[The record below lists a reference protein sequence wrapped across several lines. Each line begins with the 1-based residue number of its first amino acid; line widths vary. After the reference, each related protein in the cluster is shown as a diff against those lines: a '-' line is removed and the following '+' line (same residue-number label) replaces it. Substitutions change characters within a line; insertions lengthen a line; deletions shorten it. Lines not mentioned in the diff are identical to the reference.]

1 MEGNR
6 DTKLSSIVD
15 RCAHPL
21 DLGMLG
27 GVKCRSNSLNW
38 YEIGE
43 LRNEYLHKSCKSIV
57 IICKPTEFSRRCDPK
72 DLNVK
77 KILLVDDDKTLQ
89 TLLRRYL
96 TKRGYS
102 VRVVICG
109 VQGLKLFAQ
118 DPPDLVVSD
127 IIMPRMNGLEFC
139 RRLRAT
145 RPGQLVPFIF
155 LSAKKDL
162 EDRIQG
168 HYIGADDYITKPFEP
183 LELLA
188 KIEAQLE
195 RSRRIHSEMVRLMQ
209 KVPEDNEGNEYGDN
223 HSGSP
228 AKSRDP
234 EPEEDLP
241 LTPAEAR
248 VFWEVIQG
256 LTNKQISQ
264 RLFISPRTV
273 QTHLSNI
280 LTKLTL

>member
-1 MEGNR
+1 M
-6 DTKLSSIVD
+6 
-15 RCAHPL
+15 
-21 DLGMLG
+21 
-27 GVKCRSNSLNW
+27 
-38 YEIGE
+38 
-43 LRNEYLHKSCKSIV
+43 
-57 IICKPTEFSRRCDPK
+57 
-72 DLNVK
+72 K

-89 TLLRRYL
+89 TVLTRYL
-96 TKRGYS
+96 EKRGYS
-102 VRVVICG
+102 VRVVTSG

-127 IIMPRMNGLEFC
+127 IMMPGMDGLEFC

-155 LSAKKDL
+155 LTAKKDL

-209 KVPEDNEGNEYGDN
+209 KVPEDSEGTEYGEN
-223 HSGSP
+223 STE
-228 AKSRDP
+228 ATVQTKENT
-234 EPEEDLP
+234 EPEEELP

-280 LTKLTL
+280 LTKLSLENRSQLVRFAFEHGYRPPQTQDEQKAAEARG

>member
-1 MEGNR
+1 M
-6 DTKLSSIVD
+6 
-15 RCAHPL
+15 
-21 DLGMLG
+21 
-27 GVKCRSNSLNW
+27 
-38 YEIGE
+38 
-43 LRNEYLHKSCKSIV
+43 
-57 IICKPTEFSRRCDPK
+57 
-72 DLNVK
+72 K

-89 TLLRRYL
+89 TVLTRYL
-96 TKRGYS
+96 EKRGYS
-102 VRVVICG
+102 VRVVISG

-127 IIMPRMNGLEFC
+127 IMMPGMDGLEFC

-155 LSAKKDL
+155 LTAKKDL

-209 KVPEDNEGNEYGDN
+209 KVPEDSDGNEYGDN
-223 HSGSP
+223 HSGSIK
-228 AKSRDP
+228 AKDP

-280 LTKLTL
+280 LTKLNLENRSQLVRFAFEHGYRPLQTQEEEQRAAEARG

>member
-1 MEGNR
+1 M
-6 DTKLSSIVD
+6 
-15 RCAHPL
+15 
-21 DLGMLG
+21 
-27 GVKCRSNSLNW
+27 
-38 YEIGE
+38 
-43 LRNEYLHKSCKSIV
+43 
-57 IICKPTEFSRRCDPK
+57 
-72 DLNVK
+72 K

-89 TLLRRYL
+89 TVLTRYL
-96 TKRGYS
+96 EKRGYS
-102 VRVVICG
+102 VRVVNSG

-127 IIMPRMNGLEFC
+127 IMMPGMDGLEFC

-155 LSAKKDL
+155 LTAKKDL
-162 EDRIQG
+162 EDRVQG

-209 KVPEDNEGNEYGDN
+209 KVNEDPDISGGDI
-223 HSGSP
+223 GESP
-228 AKSRDP
+228 ASAEAVEVK
-234 EPEEDLP
+234 EQVPEEDLP

-280 LTKLTL
+280 LTKLNLENRSQLVRFAFEHGYRPPTVQEEEKVRD

>member
-1 MEGNR
+1 M
-6 DTKLSSIVD
+6 
-15 RCAHPL
+15 
-21 DLGMLG
+21 
-27 GVKCRSNSLNW
+27 
-38 YEIGE
+38 
-43 LRNEYLHKSCKSIV
+43 
-57 IICKPTEFSRRCDPK
+57 
-72 DLNVK
+72 K

-89 TLLRRYL
+89 TVLTRYL
-96 TKRGYS
+96 EKRGYS
-102 VRVVICG
+102 VQVVTSG

-127 IIMPRMNGLEFC
+127 IVMPGMDGLEFC

-155 LSAKKDL
+155 LTGKREL

-209 KVPEDNEGNEYGDN
+209 KVPEDSEAGGEYGETSVESITVAN
-223 HSGSP
+223 
-228 AKSRDP
+228 A
-234 EPEEDLP
+234 EPQEDLP

-280 LTKLTL
+280 LTKLSLENRSQLVRFAFEHGYRPPQTQDEQKAAEAARSFS

>member
-1 MEGNR
+1 M
-6 DTKLSSIVD
+6 
-15 RCAHPL
+15 
-21 DLGMLG
+21 
-27 GVKCRSNSLNW
+27 
-38 YEIGE
+38 
-43 LRNEYLHKSCKSIV
+43 
-57 IICKPTEFSRRCDPK
+57 
-72 DLNVK
+72 K

-89 TLLRRYL
+89 TVLTRYL
-96 TKRGYS
+96 EKRGYS
-102 VRVVICG
+102 VHVVISG

-127 IIMPRMNGLEFC
+127 IMMPGMDGLEFC

-155 LSAKKDL
+155 LTAKKDL

-195 RSRRIHSEMVRLMQ
+195 RSRRIHSEMVRLIQ
-209 KVPEDNEGNEYGDN
+209 KVPEDRDGKEYDDN
-223 HSGSP
+223 LAETF
-228 AKSRDP
+228 AKAQDP
-234 EPEEDLP
+234 EPVEDLP

-248 VFWEVIQG
+248 VFWEAIQG
-256 LTNKQISQ
+256 LTNKEIGQ
-264 RLFISPRTV
+264 RLFISCRTV

-280 LTKLTL
+280 ITKLNLEHRLNLENRSQLVRFAFEHGYRPLQTQEEEQRAAEARG

>member
-1 MEGNR
+1 M
-6 DTKLSSIVD
+6 
-15 RCAHPL
+15 
-21 DLGMLG
+21 
-27 GVKCRSNSLNW
+27 
-38 YEIGE
+38 
-43 LRNEYLHKSCKSIV
+43 
-57 IICKPTEFSRRCDPK
+57 
-72 DLNVK
+72 K
-77 KILLVDDDKTLQ
+77 KILLVDDDKTLE
-89 TLLRRYL
+89 TLLTRYL
-96 TKRGYS
+96 EKRGYS
-102 VRVVICG
+102 LRVATSG

-118 DPPDLVVSD
+118 DPPDLVVSN
-127 IIMPRMNGLEFC
+127 IMMPRMDGLEFC

-155 LSAKKDL
+155 LTAKKDP

-195 RSRRIHSEMVRLMQ
+195 RSRRIHAEMMRLGRD
-209 KVPEDNEGNEYGDN
+209 PSNSGTEYGN
-223 HSGSP
+223 SSSESVVQT
-228 AKSRDP
+228 KDP
-234 EPEEDLP
+234 ELEEDLL

-256 LTNKQISQ
+256 LTDKQISQ

-280 LTKLTL
+280 LTKLNLENRSQLVRFFFEDGSRPPQTQDE

>member
-1 MEGNR
+1 
-6 DTKLSSIVD
+6 
-15 RCAHPL
+15 
-21 DLGMLG
+21 
-27 GVKCRSNSLNW
+27 
-38 YEIGE
+38 
-43 LRNEYLHKSCKSIV
+43 
-57 IICKPTEFSRRCDPK
+57 
-72 DLNVK
+72 VK

-89 TLLRRYL
+89 TVLTRYL
-96 TKRGYS
+96 EKRGYS
-102 VRVVICG
+102 VRVVTSGI
-109 VQGLKLFAQ
+109 QGLKLFSQ
-118 DPPDLVVSD
+118 DPPDIVVSD
-127 IIMPRMNGLEFC
+127 IMMPGMDGLEFC

-145 RPGQLVPFIF
+145 KTGQLVPFLF
-155 LSAKKDL
+155 LTAKKDL

-168 HYIGADDYITKPFEP
+168 HYIGADDYVTKPFEP

-209 KVPEDNEGNEYGDN
+209 NVPKNNDLDDDFDDAPVEPTP
-223 HSGSP
+223 P
-228 AKSRDP
+228 AKDP
-234 EPEEDLP
+234 VPEEDLP

-280 LTKLTL
+280 LTKLNLENRSQLVRFAFEHGYRPPQTQDEQKAAEARG

>member
-1 MEGNR
+1 
-6 DTKLSSIVD
+6 
-15 RCAHPL
+15 
-21 DLGMLG
+21 
-27 GVKCRSNSLNW
+27 
-38 YEIGE
+38 
-43 LRNEYLHKSCKSIV
+43 
-57 IICKPTEFSRRCDPK
+57 
-72 DLNVK
+72 VK

-89 TLLRRYL
+89 TVLTRYL
-96 TKRGYS
+96 EKRGYS
-102 VRVVICG
+102 VRVVTSGI
-109 VQGLKLFAQ
+109 QGLKLFSQ
-118 DPPDLVVSD
+118 DPPDIVVSD
-127 IIMPRMNGLEFC
+127 IMMPGMDGLEFC

-145 RPGQLVPFIF
+145 KTGQLVPFLF
-155 LSAKKDL
+155 LTAKKDL

-168 HYIGADDYITKPFEP
+168 HYIGADDYVTKPFEP

-209 KVPEDNEGNEYGDN
+209 NVPKNNDADDDFDDAPVEAVA
-223 HSGSP
+223 P
-228 AKSRDP
+228 VKDP
-234 EPEEDLP
+234 VPEEDLP

-280 LTKLTL
+280 LTKLNLENRSQLVRFAFEHGYRPPQTQEEQKAAEARG